1 MKALMLLLMLF
12 CVGCMGCGKP
22 ETINKRT
29 DHHSP
34 QQEELDRL
42 KDELLKL
49 QGTIAQI
56 DAFVANDFADCTS
69 GLPAFETKICQ
80 ISQTATAQER
90 ILYTQQL
97 GEVAK
102 VFQDE
107 IYGED
112 CINTTDVG
120 CPVADS
126 MTSDIESIQVDIA
139 SNNSDVAQVVAD
151 IATLNSNVSTLELE
165 LDAIEVRL
173 TSAEAAIVAL
183 ENAQASILSRLD
195 DLEEVVANGDIF
207 KTYQLCGDIANSGPI
222 YEAVL
227 MSGDKSFITAFITT
241 GSKSGL
247 GVLRTA
253 NDGDGDTYHS
263 TRVNTRKC
271 KFNIY
276 DDTTELKICWN
287 NADRSAAQAE
297 INTECDSANSFAN
310 PTLDCTCTE

>member
-1 MKALMLLLMLF
+1 MKIVILLLTLF
-12 CVGCMGCGKP
+12 SVTCVSCGKP
-22 ETINKRT
+22 EKVNKRT
-29 DHHSP
+29 NRHSP
-34 QQEELDRL
+34 QQEELERL
-42 KDELLKL
+42 KKEVLAL

-56 DAFVANDFADCTS
+56 DAFVANDFADCS
-69 GLPAFETKICQ
+69 NGLPPFETKICQ

-112 CINTTDVG
+112 CINAVDAG
-120 CPVADS
+120 CPVANS
-126 MTSDIESIQVDIA
+126 MTSDIDNIQADIL
-139 SNNSDVAQVVAD
+139 SNNSDITQVIAD
-151 IATLNSNVSTLELE
+151 IATLNSGVSTLQSEIA
-165 LDAIEVRL
+165 AIDTRL
-173 TSAEAAIVAL
+173 TSAESAITAL
-183 ENAQASILSRLD
+183 ENAQTSILSRLD

-207 KTYQLCGDIANSGPI
+207 KTYQICSDIVDSGPI

-241 GSKSGL
+241 GTRNGL
-247 GVLRTA
+247 GILRAA
-253 NDGDGDTYHS
+253 NDGNGDTHHT
-263 TRVNTRKC
+263 TRVNTKRC

-287 NADRSAAQAE
+287 NDDRNATQVE

-310 PTLDCTCTE
+310 PTSNCTCTE